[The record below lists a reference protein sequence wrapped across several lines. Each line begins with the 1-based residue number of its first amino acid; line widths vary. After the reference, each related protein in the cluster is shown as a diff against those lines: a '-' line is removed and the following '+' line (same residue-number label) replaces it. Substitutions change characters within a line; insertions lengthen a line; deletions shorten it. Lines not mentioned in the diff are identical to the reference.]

1 MTRALSTP
9 TLRIARA
16 LGLVL
21 ALLAGVIVAACDG
34 GAANSPAT
42 TSAAAGRDVAGPS
55 EATVSLIL
63 GHRGDSAAAADAV
76 HDNRRPGPAH
86 LHDHPG
92 THFTY
97 AARLG
102 GKSGIVW

>member
-9 TLRIARA
+9 TLRIALA

-21 ALLAGVIVAACDG
+21 ALLAGVIVAAFDS
-34 GAANSPAT
+34 GAANSPA
-42 TSAAAGRDVAGPS
+42 
-55 EATVSLIL
+55 
-63 GHRGDSAAAADAV
+63 SAAAADAV

-92 THFTY
+92 THFTC

-102 GKSGIVW
+102 GKSGIVR